1 MLGKANQKTDAKAIL
16 GLADLPGFGYAKLSK
31 EVQAAVQQA
40 AERYLN
46 NREELA
52 LCILL
57 VDARRVPSD
66 DDRAVLAALYD
77 LGLPIVVAAT
87 KVDKLSRN
95 EVDSAMAIIQERLG
109 LPDGQPLCVS
119 SVTGEGTKEMWR
131 IIMEACETKVEELT
145 QKLQRV
151 GSKDGD
157 VESIQLDDE
166 GNLIQPDEDEDI
178 AYDQGY
184 DWIQNS
190 NIVYDYGEVD
200 TEAFSAT
207 DEEDYFDYSDVSESD
222 SKESES
228 LKFKDLKRKIRR
240 MERRGE
246 I

>member
-1 MLGKANQKTDAKAIL
+1 
-16 GLADLPGFGYAKLSK
+16 
-31 EVQAAVQQA
+31 
-40 AERYLN
+40 
-46 NREELA
+46 
-52 LCILL
+52 
-57 VDARRVPSD
+57 
-66 DDRAVLAALYD
+66 
-77 LGLPIVVAAT
+77 
-87 KVDKLSRN
+87 
-95 EVDSAMAIIQERLG
+95 
-109 LPDGQPLCVS
+109 
-119 SVTGEGTKEMWR
+119 MWR